1 MNAILIKIF
10 AVALTL
16 SQITTRSDVKTEFD
30 PARDRAEVVQLLHD
44 GCAHMLKA
52 FDLENINI
60 DELIAIAMN
69 DPKAVEGESKVFRG
83 INFDDLFA
91 AYRQFCKGESVSTPA
106 VEVDDIIA
114 FYNKATADLPDVA
127 KLKEQKLRG
136 LNVILDGKGKRF
148 ADDYQP
154 GQRRLSVPL
163 SDVPELVQR
172 AFVSVEDKRFFAH
185 HGVDERGLIRA
196 FVGNLAQPGRPQG
209 GSTIT
214 QQVVKNLLVGDDVTY
229 ERKIREMIVAA
240 RMERELSKS
249 EILELYLNS
258 IYLGRSAWG
267 IEMAARRYFGKSAK
281 ELSLADGALLAG
293 LTKGPSYFSP
303 DRYPDRALARYE
315 YVLTRMQ
322 QDGVIDA
329 DQTRQAAA
337 TEPRMVAL
345 ERTGRD
351 SGLYFVDQIRRE
363 AKTAADVDLLTGGS
377 YAVRSTI
384 NPPLQRAVETA
395 LQDGLARYEITRG
408 RVEFQGAETNL
419 ANTVR
424 RVQAAEQKHPSA
436 QPAWQRALAT
446 AHLMLY
452 DVHWTP
458 AIVTELGGAKGGI
471 RVGLADGRILPLSVR
486 AGKTL
491 SALKLYDV
499 IYVDV
504 SKGSAR
510 AELRVPPVVQGAA
523 LVLENK
529 TGKILAMTG
538 GFSYPLSQLNRTT
551 QAQRQPGSTIKP
563 LTYLAAL
570 QAGLQPTVLV
580 PDEPITLPPIGGTA
594 RAQEKDYWSPKN
606 YEGGGSGMMTL
617 RRGLENSR
625 NLVTAHL
632 LDGGIDKDPAV
643 SLKRVCD
650 LALEAKIYTECIPYY
665 PFVLGAQPVR
675 PIDLAAFYA
684 AVANEGARP
693 TPYALES
700 IEQNG
705 QVIYRRQAEAPAQLK
720 SADRVA
726 FYQLK
731 TMLAGVVERGTAA
744 SARDLAPYVG
754 GKTGT
759 SEDENDTWFAGFTN
773 DITIVVWV
781 GYDNAEGTR
790 RTLGQGST
798 GASVA
803 LPIFQTIIRAA
814 WVNGVPKAA
823 LAPPSREAR
832 AFISDVPIDLGSGTR
847 LPGGG
852 NRAFIEHFRLDAK
865 GQLVE
870 RKTRFV
876 DADQIARLK
885 EAQRQRAL
893 RRAPVRSVVTQC
905 FLFFCTTAYPQ
916 QPMAVYRGSY

>member
-1 MNAILIKIF
+1 
-10 AVALTL
+10 
-16 SQITTRSDVKTEFD
+16 
-30 PARDRAEVVQLLHD
+30 
-44 GCAHMLKA
+44 
-52 FDLENINI
+52 
-60 DELIAIAMN
+60 
-69 DPKAVEGESKVFRG
+69 
-83 INFDDLFA
+83 
-91 AYRQFCKGESVSTPA
+91 
-106 VEVDDIIA
+106 
-114 FYNKATADLPDVA
+114 
-127 KLKEQKLRG
+127 
-136 LNVILDGKGKRF
+136 
-148 ADDYQP
+148 
-154 GQRRLSVPL
+154 
-163 SDVPELVQR
+163 
-172 AFVSVEDKRFFAH
+172 
-185 HGVDERGLIRA
+185 
-196 FVGNLAQPGRPQG
+196 
-209 GSTIT
+209 
-214 QQVVKNLLVGDDVTY
+214 
-229 ERKIREMIVAA
+229 
-240 RMERELSKS
+240 
-249 EILELYLNS
+249 
-258 IYLGRSAWG
+258 
-267 IEMAARRYFGKSAK
+267 
-281 ELSLADGALLAG
+281 
-293 LTKGPSYFSP
+293 
-303 DRYPDRALARYE
+303 
-315 YVLTRMQ
+315 
-322 QDGVIDA
+322 
-329 DQTRQAAA
+329 
-337 TEPRMVAL
+337 
-345 ERTGRD
+345 
-351 SGLYFVDQIRRE
+351 
-363 AKTAADVDLLTGGS
+363 
-377 YAVRSTI
+377 
-384 NPPLQRAVETA
+384 
-395 LQDGLARYEITRG
+395 
-408 RVEFQGAETNL
+408 
-419 ANTVR
+419 
-424 RVQAAEQKHPSA
+424 
-436 QPAWQRALAT
+436 
-446 AHLMLY
+446 
-452 DVHWTP
+452 
-458 AIVTELGGAKGGI
+458 
-471 RVGLADGRILPLSVR
+471 
-486 AGKTL
+486 
-491 SALKLYDV
+491 
-499 IYVDV
+499 
-504 SKGSAR
+504 
-510 AELRVPPVVQGAA
+510 
-523 LVLENK
+523 
-529 TGKILAMTG
+529 
-538 GFSYPLSQLNRTT
+538 
-551 QAQRQPGSTIKP
+551 
-563 LTYLAAL
+563 
-570 QAGLQPTVLV
+570 
-580 PDEPITLPPIGGTA
+580 
-594 RAQEKDYWSPKN
+594 
-606 YEGGGSGMMTL
+606 MMTL

-700 IEQNG
+700 IEQNE
-705 QVIYRRQAEAPAQLK
+705 QVIYRHQAEAPAQLK

-814 WVNGVPKAA
+814 WANGVPKAA

-905 FLFFCTTAYPQ
+905 FLFFCKTAYPQ
-916 QPMAVYRGSY
+916 QPMTVYRNTY